1 MSDSSDDM
9 EFYSGFLDDEDDCE
23 SCDELKEKLR
33 DLKAENN
40 ELRLKYIAAA
50 SGRQYDANFYA
61 AEKAELQKQLHKYK
75 DRFDDAIEGTV
86 TAYKFKVS
94 KLKAENEG
102 LREYRDKIYDY
113 VQGTGNTSSKFLGHH
128 VADALVNDHKLLKK
142 ENAKLHSA
150 VKVLRGA
157 LEFYRQK
164 HIWGNGCAAI
174 DPCDTYTCELN
185 VLRGGK
191 TARKALTETEKILG
205 VDDDAAKKLGEG

>member
-1 MSDSSDDM
+1 MNEIKTVTLKVYKDQDGFAFVYGMPCFLMKEGEYELVSKQDYDS
-9 EFYSGFLDDEDDCE
+9 
-23 SCDELKEKLR
+23 
-33 DLKAENN
+33 LKAENN

-94 KLKAENEG
+94 KLKAENER
-102 LREYRDKIYDY
+102 LKLSMT
-113 VQGTGNTSSKFLGHH
+113 TGDRNWT
-128 VADALVNDHKLLKK
+128 VMLK
-142 ENAKLHSA
+142 EIDRLHSA